1 MSEKRP
7 IFRDL
12 NADDPE
18 PETTEIESL
27 CMNCQ
32 ANGTTRLLL
41 TKIPF
46 YKEIV
51 LMSFSCDECGYANN
65 EIQPGG
71 QLPDKG
77 IQITLNVQT
86 GRDLN
91 RQVVKSDFASVKIVE
106 LEFEIPSK
114 SHRGEVTTIESIINR
129 SISDLEMD
137 QPVRKIEN
145 EELAQQIDNFIDK
158 LKKLKDVETP
168 FTFILDDISGNS
180 FIENPN
186 APLQDLHCT
195 VKHFTRTKEQDHE
208 LGIFT
213 KEEVG
218 EKQSGILYPIEEGE
232 FSLEDLEGEVLQFGT
247 NCNSCGSPC
256 ETNMKLTNIPHFKE
270 VVIMATVCDT
280 CGNRTNEV
288 KSGSGVEPL
297 GVRIEVDVSNKNDL
311 CRDLL
316 KSETC
321 HLRIPQ
327 LELEVGPSALG
338 GRFTTVEGLL
348 VAVKDQLSENI
359 FQDSQAEEDKDRL
372 ASFLQQFDCII
383 EGKKT
388 VTLVLDDPAG
398 NSYVQSLS
406 DVGEDDCLR
415 ITKYERNFD
424 QNEELGLND
433 MKTENY

>member
-1 MSEKRP
+1 MTAKQP
-7 IFRDL
+7 IFRNL
-12 NADDPE
+12 YTDDHD

-32 ANGTTRLLL
+32 GNGITRLLL

-51 LMSFSCDECGYANN
+51 IMSFSCEECGYANN

-71 QLPDKG
+71 QIPAKG
-77 IQITLNVQT
+77 VQIVLQIETPC
-86 GRDLN
+86 DLN
-91 RQVVKSDFASVKIVE
+91 RQVVKSDFASVTIVE

-114 SHRGEVTTIESIINR
+114 SHKGEVTTIESILDR
-129 SISDLEMD
+129 SISDLEVD
-137 QPVRKIEN
+137 QHVRRIEN
-145 EELAQQIDNFIDK
+145 GKLAQQIDDFIVK
-158 LKKLKDVETP
+158 LKKLKEVETP
-168 FTFILDDISGNS
+168 FTFVVDDISGNS

-186 APLQDLHCT
+186 APLQDSQCAI
-195 VKHFTRTKEQDHE
+195 KHYTRSKEQDHE

-218 EKQSGILYPIEEGE
+218 EKQDGLLYPIKEDD
-232 FSLEDLEGEVLQFGT
+232 FTLEDLEGEVLQFGT
-247 NCNSCGSPC
+247 NCNKCGSPC
-256 ETNMKLTNIPHFKE
+256 DTNMKLTK

-288 KSGSGVEPL
+288 KSGGGIEPC
-297 GVRIEVDVSNKNDL
+297 GVRIEVDVKNKTDL

-321 HLRIPQ
+321 HLQIPQ
-327 LELEVGPSALG
+327 LELEVGPNAIG

-348 VAVKDQLSENI
+348 IAIKEQLCENI
-359 FQDSQAEEDKDRL
+359 FQDSQTPEDKIRFS
-372 ASFLQQFDCII
+372 SFLEQFDHII
-383 EGKKT
+383 QGKKMVT
-388 VTLVLDDPAG
+388 VILDDPAG
-398 NSYVQSLS
+398 NSYIQSLR
-406 DVGEDDCLR
+406 DDGQPDDASR
-415 ITKYERNFD
+415 ITKYERTFD

-433 MKTENY
+433 IKTENY